1 MERLY
6 RLDREVTPCR
16 ACDAQPKA
24 VLRYG
29 KNEHWLECCPFL
41 SRTAPFPSLQE
52 AIAAW
57 DRQEQVPVQ
66 IVKRPRAVLT
76 LAR

>member
-6 RLDREVTPCR
+6 RLDREVTACR
-16 ACDAQPKA
+16 ACNAQPKA

-29 KNEHWLECCPFL
+29 KNTHHLECCPCM
-41 SRTAPFPSLQE
+41 SRTAPFPSLAE

-57 DRQEQVPVQ
+57 DRQEQVAVQ
-66 IVKRPRAVLT
+66 IVKRPRLS

>member
-6 RLDREVTPCR
+6 RLEREVTPCR
-16 ACDAQPKA
+16 ACDAQPK
-24 VLRYG
+24 VVNRYG
-29 KNEHWLECCPFL
+29 KNTYHLECCPCM